1 MSTRRYA
8 AVAFL
13 ATCGLIGMVGVTP
26 SLAHAAAR
34 PAAQA
39 VVHVATYD
47 AVTTVRLLNLRAA
60 PSLQARVLLRLP
72 NGAVLHVHGYTA
84 HWLQVTTPSG
94 VAGYVFGKDVR
105 ALPLRRPAPVAF
117 AAPFLV
123 VGVQAA
129 NLRAAPALTARVVL
143 VLRNG
148 AEVSLHRESGSWAY
162 VSTRSGVI
170 GWMWRTLLRTA

>member
-1 MSTRRYA
+1 MMGA
-8 AVAFL
+8 A
-13 ATCGLIGMVGVTP
+13 P
-26 SLAHAAAR
+26 SLAHAASR
-34 PAAQA
+34 PAAQV

-47 AVTTVRLLNLRAA
+47 AVTTVRLLNLRTA

-72 NGAVLHVHGYTA
+72 DGALLHVHGYTA

-105 ALPLRRPAPVAF
+105 ALPLRRPVPVAF

-129 NLRAAPALTARVVL
+129 NLRAAPSLTARVVL
-143 VLRNG
+143 VLRSG
-148 AEVSLHRESGSWAY
+148 ATVSLHRESGSWAY
-162 VSTRSGVI
+162 VSTRSGVA
-170 GWMWRTLLRTA
+170 GWMWRSLLRTA